1 MNFAQHL
8 LIRLIG
14 GYRWLMSPVLT
25 ALFSPGGLC
34 RYSPSCSEYA
44 QQAIQRHGVM
54 AGSWFAVRRVCRCHP
69 WGGCGHDPVPGDAPS
84 GFAPFNDTPPKSGA
98 GGLPVSSSACAPR
111 MMATPRG

>member
-54 AGSWFAVRRVCRCHP
+54 TGSWLAVRRVCRCHP
-69 WGGCGHDPVPGDAPS
+69 WGGCGHDPVPGDDP
-84 GFAPFNDTPPKSGA
+84 PPKSDT
-98 GGLPVSSSACAPR
+98 GGLPVASPACAPR
-111 MMATPRG
+111 MMAAPRG